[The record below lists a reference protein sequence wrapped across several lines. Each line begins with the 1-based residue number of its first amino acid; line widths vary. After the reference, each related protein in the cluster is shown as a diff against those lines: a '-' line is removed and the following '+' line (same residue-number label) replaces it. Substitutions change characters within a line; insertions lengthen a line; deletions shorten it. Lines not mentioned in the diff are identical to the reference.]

1 MKLLG
6 YCSLGIGLV
15 AMVPHWY
22 DLLSGYLVN

>member
-6 YCSLGIGLV
+6 YCLLGIGLV